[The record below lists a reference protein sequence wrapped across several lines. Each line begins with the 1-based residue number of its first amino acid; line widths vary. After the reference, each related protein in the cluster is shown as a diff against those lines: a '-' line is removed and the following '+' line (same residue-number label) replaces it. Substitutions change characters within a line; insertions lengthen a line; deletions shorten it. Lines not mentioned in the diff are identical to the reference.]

1 MMFRPSNRH
10 PHHQSYRE
18 AIESG
23 GLPSDSWELGVAHK
37 CLAGHFFKQRMYA
50 ASAESYGEA
59 TSIFEWHM
67 DNAEGS
73 EAKNRDVIQCYEH
86 LLEIGDED
94 TCPMSED
101 RADLCY
107 KLANCYVQANRHAG
121 ELHEACESDLP
132 SLQILTPAQQK
143 TPFLCTGKPL

>member
-1 MMFRPSNRH
+1 M
-10 PHHQSYRE
+10 
-18 AIESG
+18 
-23 GLPSDSWELGVAHK
+23 AHK

-67 DNAEGS
+67 NNAEGS

-86 LLEIGDED
+86 LLELEDEN
-94 TCPMSED
+94 TGPMSES

-107 KLANCYVQANRHAG
+107 KLANCYVQVNRHAG
-121 ELHEACESDLP
+121 ELHEASGAHSLYLP
-132 SLQILTPAQQK
+132 Y
-143 TPFLCTGKPL
+143 